1 MIKGVCSNLM
11 VVCRIIVVL
20 RAVICGT
27 FVFWHIGHSACVFD
41 RSGIS
46 ANAQGD
52 GSIAQ
57 EADLASHEGGLDRDL
72 GRADVPVQPA
82 DVDGTPSLDG
92 QGWPDLTPSPDLTP
106 PDIKPLPDNKPP
118 PGPVT
123 PQQVIAAFAS
133 LKASCL
139 TSSGNPAGPDIP
151 IIDSN
156 LIGFFP
162 GTTTLAGAPAAT
174 KTWVGS
180 SSSVTVLFDPNS
192 CGQEDPINNDGAW
205 GSAGLLIRGAS
216 LDGQGRLV
224 LEPWV
229 TAQDMDFLDVTG
241 SGGFESSSDF
251 AKPNDSDLP
260 LYPQLVPPVNAAK
273 QAIIQLANP

>member
-1 MIKGVCSNLM
+1 MP
-11 VVCRIIVVL
+11 VL
-20 RAVICGT
+20 
-27 FVFWHIGHSACVFD
+27 
-41 RSGIS
+41 
-46 ANAQGD
+46 
-52 GSIAQ
+52 
-57 EADLASHEGGLDRDL
+57 ADA
-72 GRADVPVQPA
+72 
-82 DVDGTPSLDG
+82 SLDG
-92 QGWPDLTPSPDLTP
+92 PVPDTAPRDGEPPPDAEPLTDTEPADAKPSPDTKP
-106 PDIKPLPDNKPP
+106 SPLP
-118 PGPVT
+118 VT
-123 PQQVIAAFAS
+123 TQQVIAAFSS

-174 KTWVGS
+174 KNWVGS
-180 SSSVTVLFDPNS
+180 FSSVTVLFDPNS

-229 TAQDMDFLDVTG
+229 TAKDMDFLDVTAAG
-241 SGGFESSSDF
+241 AFESSSDF

-260 LYPQLVPPVNAAK
+260 LYPQLVPPVSAAK